1 MEQLH
6 TRWGLEG
13 ERCQT
18 CACGRSFSQEN
29 SFNKHRRVCQ
39 KSKKRLSSALD
50 KAKQLWTG
58 KKRRRLN
65 PDDSETTV
73 NEPSLAGLIP
83 ISSLAPQD
91 IVEVGHIF
99 FEG

>member
-1 MEQLH
+1 MMERL
-6 TRWGLEG
+6 RRGLES
-13 ERCQT
+13 EHCQT

-73 NEPSLAGLIP
+73 DGPSFAGLAP
-83 ISSLAPQD
+83 ISSLEPQGV
-91 IVEVGHIF
+91 VEVGNIF
-99 FEG
+99 SEG